1 MAYKTL
7 NLDLAKSPILK
18 SIVYGRIG
26 DSDMQT
32 VTVNITSR
40 DVPVNL
46 TGFIITFEGITNGE
60 KTKVFDVDGISST
73 PEGLKKGT
81 FDYTF
86 PNMAFAVGGSYE
98 IAYFSIVKGDK
109 RDTTGEF
116 DIIVTSNAD
125 IDAEQAETIITEYNK
140 LVKELHA
147 ITDKYISD
155 SDAKFADI
163 NKKIVDLQAKIT
175 QYQANVKKTADD
187 AVSAIDSS
195 VSTAVNTVNS
205 SSSAAIKAV
214 DDALKKFEAGNFYT
228 KSETDV
234 KFNQT
239 IRDSGAVASG
249 TDLNSL
255 NGPGFYAIS
264 NKKPDTEIL
273 NYPKGIKLSGSGSI
287 YAQVV
292 VFKNASSTMIKQ
304 VFYDQLSTREYYRS
318 FANNAWQEWQ
328 LAAIDSEVV
337 HLAGDETIAGK
348 KTFDD
353 LQFSSDTEKTPLE
366 FNDTW
371 TSNGHYV
378 KMTNGILS
386 VYISGTRPKKDGLT
400 GESYYTV
407 AQLPAEFRGFVGD
420 HDIMFVWS
428 NMNGGGTRYA
438 GKIEKGTGNI
448 ILYLSPKTD
457 KINSNHRFSF
467 YITYVPV

>member
-7 NLDLAKSPILK
+7 NLDLAKSPIGMK
-18 SIVYGRIG
+18 PIVYGRIG

-40 DVPVNL
+40 DTPVNL
-46 TGFIITFEGITNGE
+46 TGYIITFEGITNGE

-73 PEGLKKGT
+73 DEGLKKGT

-116 DIIVTSNAD
+116 DIIVGSNAD
-125 IDAEQAETIITEYNK
+125 IDAAEAETIITEYNK

-155 SDAKFADI
+155 SDAKFAAI
-163 NKKIVDLQAKIT
+163 NAKIVDLQAKIT

-195 VSTAVNTVNS
+195 VSTAVSTVNS
-205 SSSAAIKAV
+205 SSNAAIKAV
-214 DDALKKFEAGNFYT
+214 DDALKKFESGNFYT
-228 KSETDV
+228 KSETDA
-234 KFNQT
+234 KFKLT
-239 IRDSGAVASG
+239 INDSGAIAAG

-255 NGPGFYAIS
+255 NISGFYAIS

-273 NYPKGIKLSGSGSI
+273 NYPKGVKLSGSGSI

-348 KTFDD
+348 KTFTDIVTFKDD
-353 LQFSSDTEKTPLE
+353 TDWQETELSGAFKGNAPQWKCYRGKEVRVNFSNLTNNNQLSGNTPYTI
-366 FNDTW
+366 FN
-371 TSNGHYV
+371 
-378 KMTNGILS
+378 LP
-386 VYISGTRPKKDGLT
+386 SGYRPKRSQEDVIIIRVASNWTLTRLLFNTDGTVQIVPANTIPVNT
-400 GESYYTV
+400 G
-407 AQLPAEFRGFVGD
+407 F
-420 HDIMFVWS
+420 
-428 NMNGGGTRYA
+428 GGTS
-438 GKIEKGTGNI
+438 KISIE
-448 ILYLSPKTD
+448 
-457 KINSNHRFSF
+457 
-467 YITYVPV
+467 

>member
-32 VTVNITSR
+32 VTVNVTSR
-40 DVPVNL
+40 DVPVDL
-46 TGFIITFEGITNGE
+46 TGFRITFEGITNGE

-116 DIIVTSNAD
+116 DIIVGSNAD
-125 IDAEQAETIITEYNK
+125 IDAAEAETIITEYNK

-155 SDAKFADI
+155 SDAKFAAI

-187 AVSAIDSS
+187 AVAAIDAS
-195 VSTAVNTVNS
+195 VSTAVSTVNTS
-205 SSSAAIKAV
+205 SNAAIKAV
-214 DDALKKFEAGNFYT
+214 DDALKKFEAGDFYT
-228 KSETDV
+228 KSETDA
-234 KFNQT
+234 KFKLT
-239 IRDSGAVASG
+239 INDSGAIAAG
-249 TDLNSL
+249 TDLDSL
-255 NGPGFYAIS
+255 NIPGFYAIS

-273 NYPKGIKLSGSGSI
+273 NYPKGVKLSGSGSI

-292 VFKNASSTMIKQ
+292 IFKNASSTMIKQ

-318 FANNAWQEWQ
+318 FTNNAWQEWQ

-337 HLAGDETIAGK
+337 HLTRDETIAGK
-348 KTFDD
+348 KTFTDD
-353 LQFSSDTEKTPLE
+353 MVVKNIEVTGNYKNSTDTEMIDLPL
-366 FNDTW
+366 
-371 TSNGHYV
+371 SGVVSAKVSYQRKNGVVFV
-378 KMTNGILS
+378 KGGGNWGNFEAKNERFVGTLPVGFHPPSDWPSGMNAMGGSQSMSAKVTADGKVGITCD
-386 VYISGTRPKKDGLT
+386 VKKDGVY
-400 GESYYTV
+400 G
-407 AQLPAEFRGFVGD
+407 GF
-420 HDIMFVWS
+420 S
-428 NMNGGGTRYA
+428 T
-438 GKIEKGTGNI
+438 
-448 ILYLSPKTD
+448 
-457 KINSNHRFSF
+457 SF
-467 YITYVPV
+467 PVE

>member
-7 NLDLAKSPILK
+7 NLDLAKSPTGMK
-18 SIVYGRIG
+18 PIVYGRIG

-40 DVPVNL
+40 DTPVNL
-46 TGFIITFEGITNGE
+46 TGYIITFEGITNGE

-73 PEGLKKGT
+73 DEGLKKGT
-81 FDYTF
+81 FEYTF

-116 DIIVTSNAD
+116 DIIVGSNAD
-125 IDAEQAETIITEYNK
+125 IDAAEAETIITEYNK

-147 ITDKYISD
+147 ITDNYISD

-163 NKKIVDLQAKIT
+163 NAKIVDLQAKIT
-175 QYQANVKKTADD
+175 QYQTSVKNTADS
-187 AVSAIDSS
+187 AVSTINTTKDS
-195 VSTAVNTVNS
+195 
-205 SSSAAIKAV
+205 AIKAV
-214 DDALKKFEAGNFYT
+214 NDALEEFKAGDFYT
-228 KSETDV
+228 KSETDA
-234 KFNQT
+234 KFKLT
-239 IRDSGAVASG
+239 INDSGAVAAG

-255 NGPGFYAIS
+255 NISGFYAIS

-273 NYPKGIKLSGSGSI
+273 NYPKGVKLSGSGSI

-337 HLAGDETIAGK
+337 HLTGDQEIKGTLTIGDLINKNDVDWTTLGTGSKYKKSGSRVTIA
-348 KTFDD
+348 FDYTPATNANFNMGT
-353 LQFSSDTEKTPLE
+353 LPEGFRPTSALMIVVAAFSSNATLNNHVQINEAGPCTLLAPTANQAYRFQID
-366 FNDTW
+366 F
-371 TSNGHYV
+371 
-378 KMTNGILS
+378 
-386 VYISGTRPKKDGLT
+386 
-400 GESYYTV
+400 
-407 AQLPAEFRGFVGD
+407 
-420 HDIMFVWS
+420 DI
-428 NMNGGGTRYA
+428 
-438 GKIEKGTGNI
+438 
-448 ILYLSPKTD
+448 
-457 KINSNHRFSF
+457 
-467 YITYVPV
+467 